1 MTISKQNIIERL
13 RLGQTIE
20 LNFAEFSWLLLGLE
34 KFPEIDKIKFNIKI
48 DVYKITLSP
57 VIKFGF
63 LNPVML
69 IFAGISLNILYGVLW
84 RNRNLIK
91 K

>member
-13 RLGQTIE
+13 RSGQTVE
-20 LNFAEFSWLLLGLE
+20 LNFADFSWLLVGLE

-57 VIKFGF
+57 VKKFGF
-63 LNPVML
+63 LNPAMI
-69 IFAGISLNILYGVLW
+69 IFVGISLKILYGVLW
-84 RNRNLIK
+84 KNRS
-91 K
+91 